1 LVEGAEAPQ
10 KGRRV
15 MRRIIVAAAVL
26 AFLALTSAGSAL
38 SSDVTVYI
46 TRTGSCYHT
55 AECSCL
61 RSSAMPLSLTDAVER
76 GYRPC
81 KVCKPPAPDAPI
93 GAATAPAETVEVPV
107 VRVVDGDTIKVRYR
121 GKLESVRLV
130 GIDTPEITR
139 GKNEPFGKPAGAFLE
154 ALLADRTVLL
164 EFDVERRDRYGRLLA
179 YVWAQGDGDPAP
191 VFVNAQL
198 ARWGYAQ
205 LLTIPPNVKYV
216 ERLRNAVG
224 AAKAARANLWRDIQ

>member
-1 LVEGAEAPQ
+1 
-10 KGRRV
+10 

-26 AFLALTSAGSAL
+26 ALLALTSAGSAL
-38 SSDVTVYI
+38 SSNVTVYI

-55 AECSCL
+55 AQCSCL
-61 RSSAMPLSLTDAVER
+61 HSSAIPLTLTDAIER

-81 KVCKPPAPDAPI
+81 KLCKPPALDEPV
-93 GAATAPAETVEVPV
+93 GAATAPTETIEVSV
-107 VRVVDGDTIKVRYR
+107 VRVIDGDTIKVLYT
-121 GKLESVRLV
+121 GKPESVRLI

-139 GKNEPFGKPAGAFLE
+139 GKNEPFGAQAGAFLE
-154 ALLADRTVLL
+154 ALLADRMVLI
-164 EFDVERRDRYGRLLA
+164 EFDVGQRDRYGRLLA

-191 VFVNAQL
+191 ILVNAQL

-216 ERLRNAVG
+216 ERLRKAVG
-224 AAKAARANLWRDIQ
+224 AARLARLNLWRDIL

>member
-1 LVEGAEAPQ
+1 
-10 KGRRV
+10 
-15 MRRIIVAAAVL
+15 MRRIIVVAAVL
-26 AFLALTSAGSAL
+26 LLLAFASAGSAL

-61 RSSAMPLSLTDAVER
+61 HSSAIPLTLTDAVER

-81 KVCKPPAPDAPI
+81 KLCKPLEMDAPV
-93 GAATAPAETVEVPV
+93 AATISPPETIEVPV
-107 VRVVDGDTIKVRYR
+107 VRVVDGDTIKVRYD
-121 GKLESVRLV
+121 GKLESVRLI

-154 ALLADRTVLL
+154 ALLADRTVLI

-179 YVWAQGDGDPAP
+179 YVWAQGDRDPAP
-191 VFVNAQL
+191 ILVNAQL

-205 LLTIPPNVKYV
+205 LLTIPPNVRYV